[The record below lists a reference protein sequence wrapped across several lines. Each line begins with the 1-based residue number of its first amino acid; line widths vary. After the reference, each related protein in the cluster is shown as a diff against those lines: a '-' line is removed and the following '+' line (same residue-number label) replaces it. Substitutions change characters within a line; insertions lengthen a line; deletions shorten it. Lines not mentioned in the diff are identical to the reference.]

1 MVKIKLDE
9 LREIGNKIL
18 TKHGMNTN
26 EANIIVDTM
35 IDDELRGRSSHGFA
49 HMSRIIDVFEK
60 SEKGTIA
67 IIKENDYSALV
78 DGGNS
83 LGPIV
88 AHFSMKIA
96 IKKAKSNGISIVGT
110 TNPDPFLT
118 AGYYAKMATDENF
131 IGIIAANSKARIMPW
146 GGIDPIF
153 GVNPIAIGIPTKE
166 RPIILDMA
174 LSRITISDIKAAIRE
189 GKEIPSDLAIDVN
202 GKSTTNPNNALDG
215 ALFPID
221 TYKGYGLALAIEL
234 LAGPLVRGKAG
245 KTIEGSRGYLF
256 IVVDPTIFVDID
268 DFKDSS
274 TQLIE
279 EIKNSRKSDGVEEI
293 LIPGERSEK
302 HREKA
307 LMDGVVEI
315 SDNVLK
321 ELQKLM

>member
-9 LREIGNKIL
+9 LKEIGTKIL
-18 TKHGMNTN
+18 IKHGMNSN
-26 EANIIVDTM
+26 ETNIIVDTM

-49 HMSRIIDVFEK
+49 HLSRIVDVYKK
-60 SEKGTIA
+60 SKKETIT
-67 IIKENDYSALV
+67 IIKENDCSALV

-88 AHFSMKIA
+88 ANFSMKVA
-96 IKKAKSNGISIVGT
+96 IDKVKSNGISIVGT
-110 TNPDPFLT
+110 INPDPFLT

-174 LSRITISDIKAAIRE
+174 LSRITISDIKAANRE
-189 GKEIPSDLAIDVN
+189 GKEIPSDLAVDAN
-202 GKSTTNPNNALDG
+202 GKSTTNPNDALDG

-256 IVVDPTIFVDID
+256 ILVDPNIFTDVE
-268 DFKDSS
+268 DFKDSAS
-274 TQLIE
+274 RLIE
-279 EIKNSRKSDGVEEI
+279 EIKNSRKAEYVKDI
-293 LIPGERSEK
+293 FIPGEQSEK
-302 HREKA
+302 HRENA
-307 LMDGVVEI
+307 LKRGFVEI
-315 SDNVLK
+315 SDSVFN
-321 ELQKLM
+321 EIQKLI